1 MCREN
6 HLGEFMFL
14 LCPCSQA
21 LSMVV
26 TKVPQFLLVNG
37 LGVAFRVCWAEFGR
51 DEYALNVLD
60 VGCPSF
66 VDLELSHLSI

>member
-1 MCREN
+1 
-6 HLGEFMFL
+6 
-14 LCPCSQA
+14 
-21 LSMVV
+21 MVP
-26 TKVPQFLLVNG
+26 KVPQFLLVNG

-66 VDLELSHLSI
+66 VDLELSHVSI

>member
-1 MCREN
+1 
-6 HLGEFMFL
+6 MFL
-14 LCPCSQA
+14 RCPYSQA
-21 LSMVV
+21 LIVV
-26 TKVPQFLLVNG
+26 PKVPQFLLVNG

-60 VGCPSF
+60 VECPSF

>member
-1 MCREN
+1 MQPGPQ
-6 HLGEFMFL
+6 HGGHKSASISFGEWF
-14 LCPCSQA
+14 
-21 LSMVV
+21 
-26 TKVPQFLLVNG
+26 
-37 LGVAFRVCWAEFGR
+37 GVAFRVCWAEFGR